1 MPSSTDRKRLEVPT
15 YLHERLVDI
24 AIEED
29 RTVSSVVQEV
39 LITGLS
45 AYIPRRLSAQDD
57 ERLTERARLALDYAR
72 EEAVPFNHNYIGTE
86 HLLLGLLRVEEGVA
100 ARVLNELGVT
110 LETVRERL
118 GTIVGKGK
126 GKGTVPEYL
135 PYVPRARL
143 ALRLAVEEADSLDNH
158 YIGTEHLLLA
168 LIRVREG
175 MAARILDRLGVLDTA
190 RLAVLHLLTE
200 KEEKSTTAGA

>member
-39 LITGLS
+39 LMTGLS

-57 ERLTERARLALDYAR
+57 ERLTARARLALDYAR

-126 GKGTVPEYL
+126 GTVPEYP

-200 KEEKSTTAGA
+200 KEEESTTAGA